1 MRWLFTGGSVI
12 MDNWL
17 VEHLFKGTSVVVLRA
32 ERATPARDSNSQP
45 FVYESNSLT
54 IKPRLPHTSIFKQ
67 KPTQISCVKQSK
79 NQHYLPIQKNKQRNR
94 GVWIQAF
101 TLLEISP
108 PLESPRYFCGPTSC
122 LIITLLFNVLFL
134 LFFHFFICHLSLS
147 IVDLLISVLSTQIEC
162 SLLSIITRHAPYCRL
177 ATSGLWDSVPCC
189 SQKHFSNI
197 AQCTFVFLNI
207 GYLQ

>member
-1 MRWLFTGGSVI
+1 MSVNSSCSLHISPWFIWDDFFTGGSVI

-94 GVWIQAF
+94 GVWIQAIP
-101 TLLEISP
+101 LLEISP
-108 PLESPRYFCGPTSC
+108 PLESRSDISAGPTSC

-134 LFFHFFICHLSLS
+134 LFFPLFYLPSLS
-147 IVDLLISVLSTQIEC
+147 IYSRSANIRPVHSNWVLSSLYHYKTC
-162 SLLSIITRHAPYCRL
+162 SLLP
-177 ATSGLWDSVPCC
+177 
-189 SQKHFSNI
+189 
-197 AQCTFVFLNI
+197 I
-207 GYLQ
+207 GYKWVVGLSPML